1 MLQAGTGFPVLLL
14 PGFMDHI
21 DNYINNIEAVA
32 SYGYK
37 VYAFDFFE
45 HPKSNQEILNEKG
58 LEPSLLLDQVVSFI
72 SQYSLQKV
80 NIVGLG
86 IGAWIA
92 LKLAI
97 LHEDL
102 VNKLVLSSVTGV
114 KWNPELAVLD
124 SSWSSGTLNWMLS
137 NSPESHPF
145 SKLINNNE
153 NLTFPPRSILT
164 EEDLG
169 FIKAKALVVGS
180 NQNEVIPVELAEHMA
195 TLIPNTQYYCF
206 TDSGFRASL
215 DEQEKFNRIVG
226 QFFMQ

>member
-1 MLQAGTGFPVLLL
+1 M
-14 PGFMDHI
+14 
-21 DNYINNIEAVA
+21 
-32 SYGYK
+32 
-37 VYAFDFFE
+37 
-45 HPKSNQEILNEKG
+45 
-58 LEPSLLLDQVVSFI
+58 LLDQVVSFI

-124 SSWSSGTLNWMLS
+124 SSWSSGTLNWML
-137 NSPESHPF
+137 PESHPF

-206 TDSGFRASL
+206 TESGFRASL